1 MKVLVTGG
9 SGMICYGIQQIQNTY
24 NHEFI
29 FMSSKDCDLL
39 NYDTTY
45 NYFKKINPD
54 YVINLAAYVDGL
66 FKNICFKVDMLENN
80 LIVNY
85 NVLKVSYLNFVSFL
99 LKYLLLTL

>member
-1 MKVLVTGG
+1 
-9 SGMICYGIQQIQNTY
+9 MICYGIQQIQNTY